1 MTNLDIFL
9 IDYDIYRINPN
20 WWLEITDN
28 FLKPGL
34 RLRASFESDQSD
46 ILESLSF
53 YDSELKINREK
64 YLTNVDCLIS
74 KEMIRD
80 FKKNYKVKLGDD
92 IDYYSPFF
100 TLEIGHQYCS
110 AHHGREIYLTD
121 LNDCELK
128 KVLEIVKP
136 LKKYLKIDFS

>member
-9 IDYDIYRINPN
+9 IDYDIYRVNPN
-20 WWLEITDN
+20 WWLEITDI
-28 FLKPGL
+28 FLKLGL
-34 RLRASFESDQSD
+34 RLRAGFESYQSN

-53 YDSELKINREK
+53 YDSKLEINYEK

-80 FKKNYKVKLGDD
+80 FKANYKVKLGDD
-92 IDYYSPFF
+92 MDYYSPFF

-110 AHHGREIYLTD
+110 AHHGSEIYLTD
-121 LNDCELK
+121 LNDDELK
-128 KVLEIVKP
+128 KVLELVKP
-136 LKKYLKIDFS
+136 LKKYLKIDVS

>member
-9 IDYDIYRINPN
+9 IDYDIYRVNPN
-20 WWLEITDN
+20 WWLEITDI

-34 RLRASFESDQSD
+34 RFRASFERDQ
-46 ILESLSF
+46 INLLEKFFDYGCKLEIS
-53 YDSELKINREK
+53 YEK

-80 FKKNYKVKLGDD
+80 FKANYKVKLGDD

-100 TLEIGHQYCS
+100 TLEIGYQYCS
-110 AHHGREIYLTD
+110 ARHGSEIYLTD
-121 LNDCELK
+121 LNDDG
-128 KVLEIVKP
+128 
-136 LKKYLKIDFS
+136 LKKYWRF